1 MSSPPTKSFFQRP
14 EGKTSIVFMIAAM
27 AGLGYGLY
35 KLMPYVVELLKN
47 TLYAISLAAAIA
59 FFVFVISDKRV
70 RTLASYGWKSLMRFI
85 TGLIVE
91 IDPIGIL
98 KGYAEDLN
106 ARLEE
111 MKKSMASL
119 NGQTVRL
126 KSIIDKNEADRT
138 KSLQIAKQAHD
149 KADMKPAFILQS
161 RQAGRLQKS
170 NITLQALYNKMQAML
185 KAMRKYYDVSEFT
198 VRDIE
203 GEIEVKTQERAAIKA
218 SYGAFTSA
226 RKILQGEGDQR
237 ALFDQAME
245 HLADDYAMKIG
256 EIELFMDMSE
266 GFIKTMDLE
275 NGVYEQDALDQFE
288 EWERKADKLL
298 ISPDPAAK
306 TRVAVSA
313 PGESEEE
320 IEARA
325 VEEAASSEFA
335 DLFESP
341 NSKR

>member
-1 MSSPPTKSFFQRP
+1 MTTPENKTFFQRP
-14 EGKTSIVFMIAAM
+14 EGKTSILFLALL
-27 AGLGYGLY
+27 LGALGWGLY
-35 KLMPYVVELLKN
+35 VALPFIVILLTN
-47 TLYAISLAAAIA
+47 TLHAAALAAAIA
-59 FFVFVISDKRV
+59 FLVFLVSDKRI

-85 TGLIVE
+85 TGLIIE

-106 ARLEE
+106 KRLDD
-111 MKKSMASL
+111 MRKSMASL
-119 NGQTVRL
+119 NGQMVKL
-126 KSIIDKNEADRT
+126 KGIIDKNEANRLH
-138 KSLQIAKQAHD
+138 SLQIAKQAHD

-170 NITLQALYNKMQAML
+170 NITLQALYNKMQAMS
-185 KAMRKYYDVSEFT
+185 KAMKKYYEVSQFT
-198 VRDIE
+198 VQDIE

-237 ALFDQAME
+237 AMFDQAME

-288 EWERKADKLL
+288 EWEKKADKLL
-298 ISPDPAAK
+298 ISPSEQSSNKVRIQSTSDPQEIQA
-306 TRVAVSA
+306 
-313 PGESEEE
+313 ESEAESAE
-320 IEARA
+320 
-325 VEEAASSEFA
+325 ASSFS
-335 DLFESP
+335 DLFDSP
-341 NSKR
+341 KSKR